1 MSVVLP
7 APRKPVM
14 MVAGIF
20 EIMSVFLVIG
30 LGVLYAD

>member
-1 MSVVLP
+1 
-7 APRKPVM
+7 VM

>member
-1 MSVVLP
+1 
-7 APRKPVM
+7 VM
-14 MVAGIF
+14 MVAVIF